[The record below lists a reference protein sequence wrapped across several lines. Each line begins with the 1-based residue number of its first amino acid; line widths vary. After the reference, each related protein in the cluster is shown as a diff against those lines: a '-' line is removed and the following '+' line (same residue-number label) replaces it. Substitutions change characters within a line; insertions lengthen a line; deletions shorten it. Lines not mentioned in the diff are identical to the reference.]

1 MAIAATVTA
10 VAAMLALRNMSYSL
24 LLRRGLQDRQLLGAV
39 GVDRG
44 TKELPRL
51 LGGAALLQLDE
62 DELRRLVGIR
72 IGAVVQPLTGDLSD
86 PRVVILPPVNAIRME
101 FIREIG
107 VRIGMRRRGER
118 NRRSDDR
125 D

>member
-44 TKELPRL
+44 AEELPCL

-62 DELRRLVGIR
+62 DELRGFVGIR
-72 IGAVVQPLTGDLSD
+72 IGAVVEPLTGDLSD
-86 PRVVILPPVNAIRME
+86 PRVVILAPVYAIRVE
-101 FIREIG
+101 FVREIG
-107 VRIGMRRRGER
+107 VRIGMRRRGE
-118 NRRSDDR
+118 SD
-125 D
+125 